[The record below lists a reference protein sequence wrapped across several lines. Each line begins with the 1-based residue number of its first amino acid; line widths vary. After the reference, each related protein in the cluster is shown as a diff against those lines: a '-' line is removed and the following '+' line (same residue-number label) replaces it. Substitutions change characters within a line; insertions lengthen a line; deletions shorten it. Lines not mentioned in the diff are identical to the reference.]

1 MASPLLSA
9 GLLRSVGLMAANR
22 PVAIR
27 LDPTDDVAVAL
38 IDLGTGVPSGIDGI
52 AAREPIPAGHK
63 LALRALAPGSAVRK
77 FGLPIGRATAAIR
90 CGEHVHLHNL
100 AFAPEIPHDG
110 PVIPTWDARE
120 PMPEVHFLGYRRA
133 DGSVGTRNYLGI
145 IPTVNCARSEER
157 RVGK

>member
-52 AAREPIPAGHK
+52 AAREPIPSGHK
-63 LALRALAPGSAVRK
+63 LALRALAPGRAVRK

-90 CGEHVHLHNL
+90 SGEHVHLHNL
-100 AFAPEIPHDG
+100 GFAADIPHEVSRL
-110 PVIPTWDARE
+110 PSWNAQVAVR
-120 PMPEVHFLGYRRA
+120 EVHFAGYRRE
-133 DGSVGTRNYLGI
+133 DGSI
-145 IPTVNCARSEER
+145 
-157 RVGK
+157 